1 MQRNYQNDNLK
12 KIISLPYVS
21 KIRWYFNN
29 IFFLKISKKKK
40 RLKKNAMIATKNDLE
55 FMKHGI

>member
-1 MQRNYQNDNLK
+1 MYQKLDDTL
-12 KIISLPYVS
+12 I
-21 KIRWYFNN
+21 
-29 IFFLKISKKKK
+29 IFFFLRSQKKKK